1 MVELL
6 KNNWLYIIWFLFY
19 FMMSWIILGAT
30 AQSFIIV
37 FISYVVSIAIALSP
51 MGEAILR
58 LTNGVRK
65 IETKK
70 EKEYLLPIYEDV
82 YTEAMNIFPN
92 LRTDIELCI
101 VDVLYINA
109 FALGRKTVALTRG
122 AINNLSEEELK
133 GFIAHEL
140 GHILHGDTKAL
151 LFTVV
156 GNGIFTIL
164 TVVLQ
169 IIVNIFTSR
178 RGYWTLIIRLIFQ
191 LILWYLVNLGQV
203 ILSINSRKNEYRA
216 DEFAFEIG
224 QGENLKEALYL
235 LQNIAMSE
243 NRKLLEKLKSSHPH
257 IAKRIGR
264 LENLL
269 DGDDD
274 ET

>member
-1 MVELL
+1 
-6 KNNWLYIIWFLFY
+6 
-19 FMMSWIILGAT
+19 MSWVILGAGI
-30 AQSFIIV
+30 QMFWIV
-37 FISYVVSIAIALSP
+37 LASYIVSIAIALSP
-51 MGEAILR
+51 MGETILR
-58 LTNGVRK
+58 VTNHVRK

-70 EKEYLLPIYEDV
+70 EKNYLMPIYEDV

-109 FALGRKTVALTRG
+109 FALGRKTVAVTKG
-122 AINNLSEEELK
+122 AINSLSEEELK

-151 LFTVV
+151 LLAVV

-164 TVVLQ
+164 TIILQ
-169 IIVNIFTSR
+169 ILVGIFTSMTR
-178 RGYWTLIIRLIFQ
+178 RGYMVFVIRIIFQ

-203 ILSINSRKNEYRA
+203 ILSINSRGNEYRA
-216 DEFAFEIG
+216 DRFAYEIG
-224 QGENLKEALYL
+224 QGDNLKEALYL
-235 LQNIAMSE
+235 LQNISMSE

-264 LENLL
+264 LETML
-269 DGDDD
+269 DSED
-274 ET
+274 EEN